1 MISEQ
6 LQKQSTDLY
15 LKHEIM
21 LDDEKVKRADLAAEF
36 QKKMAILQST
46 INEEKDERN
55 EAYKLNEEI
64 RLKISKAID
73 DYKLKEQDY

>member
-73 DYKLKEQDY
+73 DYKLKE